1 MILVADT
8 SVPIDHL
15 RGDER
20 AHATIRGAVRSGQ
33 TPVASALTKTEV
45 FAGMRPAEEAA
56 TRSLL
61 GSLQWVGVDDRKA
74 ERAGMLANQ
83 YLQSHPDIDV
93 VDCVIAATT
102 QLLGA
107 ELWTLNFRRCPM
119 FPRLN
124 PPY

>member
-1 MILVADT
+1 MIFVVDT
-8 SVPIDHL
+8 SVLIDHL

-20 AHATIRGAVRSGQ
+20 AHATIRDAVRSGH
-33 TPVASALTKTEV
+33 TPVASVLTKTEV

-56 TRSLL
+56 TRALL
-61 GSLQWVGVDDRKA
+61 GALQWVDVDDRMA

-93 VDCVIAATT
+93 VDYVIAATT

-107 ELWTLNFRRCPM
+107 ELWTLNVRHFPM